1 MSEWQVS
8 LIFQDSKSNKFWRAR
23 CLGNNLEVNFGRIG
37 SQGQSQAKR
46 YDSPEDAAAELQK
59 QAREKYKKGYVDGD
73 GGPSETAAPSA
84 AATEAAPATP
94 AASQC
99 TLVLTLGERRL
110 ELRLSVDGNALHT
123 HGVEHYPDDAA
134 AEAAFAQVRAALEA
148 DGYRPQ

>member
-23 CLGNNLEVNFGRIG
+23 CIGNNLEVNFGRIG

-46 YDSPEDAAAELQK
+46 YDSPEDATRELEK

-73 GGPSETAAPSA
+73 GGPSETAASSA
-84 AATEAAPATP
+84 VTESSSTAP

-99 TLVLTLGERRL
+99 TLVLMLGDRRL
-110 ELRLSVDGNALHT
+110 ELGLSVEGNALHT
-123 HGVEHYPDDAA
+123 HGVEHYPDASA

-148 DGYRPQ
+148 EGYRPQ

>member
-23 CLGNNLEVNFGRIG
+23 CIGPNLEVNFGRIG
-37 SQGQSQAKR
+37 SQGQSQTKR
-46 YDSPEDAAAELQK
+46 YDSPEDAARERDK
-59 QAREKYKKGYVDGD
+59 QAREKYKKGYIDGD
-73 GGPSETAAPSA
+73 GGASEAATSAAETAPAP
-84 AATEAAPATP
+84 P

-99 TLVLTLGERRL
+99 ALVLTIGERRL

-123 HGVEHYPDDAA
+123 HSVEHYADSAA
-134 AEAAFAQVRAALEA
+134 AEAAFAQIRAALEA

>member
-46 YDSPEDAAAELQK
+46 YDSSEDAAREMEK

-84 AATEAAPATP
+84 AATEAAPAPPVAT
-94 AASQC
+94 QC

-110 ELRLSVDGNALHT
+110 ELRLNVEGNALHT
-123 HGVEHYPDDAA
+123 HGVEHYPDASA

-148 DGYRPQ
+148 EGYRVQ

>member
-23 CLGNNLEVNFGRIG
+23 CIGNNLEVNFGRIG

-46 YDSPEDAAAELQK
+46 YESPEDATRELEK

-73 GGPSETAAPSA
+73 GGPSETAAPSPSP
-84 AATEAAPATP
+84 ESAPTPP

-123 HGVEHYPDDAA
+123 HGVEHYPDASA

-148 DGYRPQ
+148 EGYRPQ

>member
-23 CLGNNLEVNFGRIG
+23 CIGNNLEVNFGRIG

-46 YDSPEDAAAELQK
+46 YDSPEDATRELEK

-73 GGPSETAAPSA
+73 GGPSETAASSAVTEPSS
-84 AATEAAPATP
+84 AAPAS
-94 AASQC
+94 SQC
-99 TLVLTLGERRL
+99 TLVLMLGERRL
-110 ELRLSVDGNALHT
+110 ELRLSVEGNALHT
-123 HGVEHYPDDAA
+123 HGVEHYPDASA

-148 DGYRPQ
+148 EGYRPQ

>member
-73 GGPSETAAPSA
+73 GGPSETAAPSPSP
-84 AATEAAPATP
+84 ESAPTPP

-123 HGVEHYPDDAA
+123 HGAEHYPDASA

-148 DGYRPQ
+148 EGYRPQ

>member
-23 CLGNNLEVNFGRIG
+23 CIGNNLEVNFGRIG
-37 SQGQSQAKR
+37 SQGQTQVKR
-46 YDSPEDAAAELQK
+46 YDSPEDATRELEK

-84 AATEAAPATP
+84 VSEPSPTAP

-99 TLVLTLGERRL
+99 TLVLMLGDRRL
-110 ELRLSVDGNALHT
+110 ELRLSVEGNALHT
-123 HGVEHYPDDAA
+123 HGVEHYPDASA
-134 AEAAFAQVRAALEA
+134 AEAAFAQIRAALEA
-148 DGYRPQ
+148 EGYRPQ

>member
-23 CLGNNLEVNFGRIG
+23 CIGNNLEVNFGRIG

-46 YDSPEDAAAELQK
+46 YESPEDATRELEK

-73 GGPSETAAPSA
+73 GGPSETAASSA
-84 AATEAAPATP
+84 ITESSSTAP

-99 TLVLTLGERRL
+99 TLVLMLGERRL
-110 ELRLSVDGNALHT
+110 ELRLSVEGNALHT
-123 HGVEHYPDDAA
+123 HGVEHYPDASA

-148 DGYRPQ
+148 EGYRPQ

>member
-73 GGPSETAAPSA
+73 GGPSETAAPSPSP
-84 AATEAAPATP
+84 ESAPTPP

-123 HGVEHYPDDAA
+123 HGVEHYPDASA

-148 DGYRPQ
+148 EGYRPQ

>member
-8 LIFQDSKSNKFWRAR
+8 LTFQDDKSNKFWRAR
-23 CLGNNLEVNFGRIG
+23 CVGNNLEVNFGRIG
-37 SQGQSQAKR
+37 SQGQTQAKR
-46 YDSPEDAAAELQK
+46 YDSPEDAARERDK

-73 GGPSETAAPSA
+73 GGPSTATAAPAPTAPA
-84 AATEAAPATP
+84 AATP

-110 ELRLSVDGNALHT
+110 ELRLSVEGNALHT
-123 HGVEHYPDDAA
+123 HGIEHYPDASA

-148 DGYRPQ
+148 EGYRVQ

>member
-23 CLGNNLEVNFGRIG
+23 CIGNNLEVNFGRIG

-46 YDSPEDAAAELQK
+46 YDSPEDATRELEK

-73 GGPSETAAPSA
+73 GGPSETTASSAVTEPSS
-84 AATEAAPATP
+84 TAPAP
-94 AASQC
+94 SQC
-99 TLVLTLGERRL
+99 TLVLMLGERRL
-110 ELRLSVDGNALHT
+110 ELRLSVEGNALHT
-123 HGVEHYPDDAA
+123 HGVEHYPDASA

>member
-73 GGPSETAAPSA
+73 GGPSESSAPSA

-99 TLVLTLGERRL
+99 TLVLTLGERCL

-123 HGVEHYPDDAA
+123 HGVEHYPDAAA

>member
-23 CLGNNLEVNFGRIG
+23 CIGNNLEVNFGRIG

-46 YDSPEDAAAELQK
+46 YESPEDATRELEK

-73 GGPSETAAPSA
+73 GGPSETAASSA
-84 AATEAAPATP
+84 ITESSSTAP

-99 TLVLTLGERRL
+99 TLVLMLGERRL
-110 ELRLSVDGNALHT
+110 ELHLSVEGNALHT
-123 HGVEHYPDDAA
+123 HGVEHYPDASA

-148 DGYRPQ
+148 EGYRPQ

>member
-23 CLGNNLEVNFGRIG
+23 CIGNNLEVNFGRIG

-46 YDSPEDAAAELQK
+46 YDSPEDATRELEK

-73 GGPSETAAPSA
+73 GGPSETAASSA
-84 AATEAAPATP
+84 VTESSSTAP

-99 TLVLTLGERRL
+99 TLVLMLGDRRL
-110 ELRLSVDGNALHT
+110 ELRLSVEGNALHT
-123 HGVEHYPDDAA
+123 HGVEHYPDASA

-148 DGYRPQ
+148 EGYRPQ

>member
-23 CLGNNLEVNFGRIG
+23 CIGNNLEVNFGRIG

-46 YDSPEDAAAELQK
+46 YDSPEDATRELEK

-73 GGPSETAAPSA
+73 GGPSETAASSAVTEPPSTA
-84 AATEAAPATP
+84 P

-110 ELRLSVDGNALHT
+110 ELRLSVEGNALHT
-123 HGVEHYPDDAA
+123 HGVEHYPDASA

-148 DGYRPQ
+148 EGYRPQ